1 MKTES
6 AHKSITDIADRYRRL
21 STRFTDLIR
30 SVPTDRWNRQ
40 SPCEE
45 WKAADVVAHVVSTE
59 AEHLKRMN
67 IDLPE
72 SIDGLEPIAAWPIVR
87 DRMQQA
93 LDTPDEAEHS
103 YDGFFGPTTLAASV
117 DQFYS
122 MDLVVHAW
130 DLARAV
136 GLHEFEEMPAHELD
150 EVATAIES
158 FGDNMRAPGVFGP
171 EVSAPAGA
179 DRQTKLLAVM
189 GRQA

>member
-1 MKTES
+1 MKSDS
-6 AHKSITDIADRYRRL
+6 AHKSITDISDRYRRL
-21 STRFTDLIR
+21 STRFTDLVE
-30 SVPTDRWNRQ
+30 SVPSDRWDRQ
-40 SPCEE
+40 SPCED
-45 WKAADVVAHVVSTE
+45 WQAKDVVAHIVTTE

-67 IDLPE
+67 IDVTE
-72 SIDGLEPIAAWPIVR
+72 SIEGLEPLAAWPIVR

-93 LDTPDEAEHS
+93 LDTPQEAEHS
-103 YDGFFGPTTLAASV
+103 YDGFFGRTTLAASV

-136 GLHEFEEMPAHELD
+136 GLKEFEEMPAPELD
-150 EVATAIES
+150 EVARSIES

-171 EVSAPAGA
+171 EVDAPAGA